1 MTHAAGEHAPVVS
14 VVIPAYNASAYVAE
28 TLESVFAQRFRDF
41 EVIVVNDGSPDTP
54 ALEAALAPYRDRID
68 YVAQSNGGPSAAR
81 NTAIRR
87 ARGRLVAFL
96 DGDDRWLPD
105 CLADQ
110 VARAERDPSLAV
122 LHADAEVIGDAQ
134 YAGKTLRQLN
144 SSEGPAD
151 FLRLIDERCVI
162 TTSCSM
168 VRRDVLLD
176 VGMFDETLRRSED
189 FDLWLRI
196 AHRGGRFDSS
206 TAVLAQ
212 YRRNGTGTSSNEEV
226 MADALLA
233 VLDKCERTMALAPRE
248 REAVERAR
256 GRQRAI
262 KQLLEGKRA
271 MAQGDYKGAQRA
283 LRAANTVMR
292 SRKLALVVHAL
303 SVAPGVLA
311 RLYNM
316 RTGRRG

>member
-14 VVIPAYNASAYVAE
+14 VVIPAYNASTYIAE
-28 TLESVFAQRFRDF
+28 TLDSVFAQRFRDF
-41 EVIVVNDGSPDTP
+41 EVIVVNDGSPDTA
-54 ALEAALAPYRDRID
+54 ALEVALAPYRDRIE
-68 YVAQSNGGPSAAR
+68 YLVRENGGPSAAR

-96 DGDDRWLPD
+96 DGDDKWLPD

-110 VARAERDPSLAV
+110 VARADEDASVAV
-122 LHADAEVIGDAQ
+122 VHADAEVIGDPR
-134 YAGKTLRQLN
+134 YAGTTLRQLN
-144 SSEGPAD
+144 ASEGPVN
-151 FLRLIDERCVI
+151 FLGLIDERCVI

-176 VGMFDETLRRSED
+176 VGLFDEALRRSED

-206 TAVLAQ
+206 HAVLAQ
-212 YRRNGTGTSSNEEV
+212 YRRNGTGTSSSEEA
-226 MADALLA
+226 MADAMLS
-233 VLDKCERTMALAPRE
+233 VLDKCERTLQLTPKE
-248 REAVERAR
+248 REAIARAR
-256 GRQRAI
+256 GRQHAI

-271 MAQGDYKGAQRA
+271 MAQGDYKGARRA
-283 LRAANTVMR
+283 LRSANVVMR
-292 SRKLALVVHAL
+292 SRKLALVVHGL
-303 SVAPGVLA
+303 TFAPGVLM

-316 RTGRRG
+316 RTERQ